1 MLRVPWSMKP
11 GVFRDLQYPVSGT
24 KSSAWL
30 SDRRDFVVDEIRVN
44 ADTGATLS
52 TKFMLQS
59 DVLKAQARRYG
70 ATSGGGGGGGSGG
83 KGGRE
88 PEFLWPTGVDPD
100 TGQAIWEPQNP
111 DDYRKYK
118 RRRGGG

>member
-11 GVFRDLQYPVSGT
+11 GVYRDLQYPVGGP

-30 SDRRDFVVDEIRVN
+30 ADRRDFVVDEVRVN
-44 ADTGATLS
+44 ADRGATLS

-70 ATSGGGGGGGSGG
+70 ASGGGDSGDDKGG
-83 KGGRE
+83 KQFNKAHELWDPNADPAAKKWLRE
-88 PEFLWPTGVDPD
+88 HL
-100 TGQAIWEPQNP
+100 
-111 DDYRKYK
+111 
-118 RRRGGG
+118 

>member
-1 MLRVPWSMKP
+1 
-11 GVFRDLQYPVSGT
+11 
-24 KSSAWL
+24 
-30 SDRRDFVVDEIRVN
+30 
-44 ADTGATLS
+44 
-52 TKFMLQS
+52 MLQS

-70 ATSGGGGGGGSGG
+70 ATGGGGGSGGGGG

-100 TGQAIWEPQNP
+100 TGKAIWTPQNP